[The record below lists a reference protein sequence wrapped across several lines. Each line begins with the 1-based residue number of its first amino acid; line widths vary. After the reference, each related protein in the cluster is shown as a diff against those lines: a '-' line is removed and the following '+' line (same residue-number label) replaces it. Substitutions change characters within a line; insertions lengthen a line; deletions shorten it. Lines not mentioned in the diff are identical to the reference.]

1 MTNLGPGKAEMRE
14 YAPAATWHMVYRMV
28 IGAILNQAIR
38 LPGVKGCPDMSLSE
52 FLIQKI
58 ALG

>member
-1 MTNLGPGKAEMRE
+1 MPPSCKAEIRE
-14 YAPAATWHMVYRMV
+14 YAPAATWHMVYKRV
-28 IGAILNQAIR
+28 IGENLNQAIR
-38 LPGVKGCPDMSLSE
+38 LPGGKRCPDMSLSE